1 MKTGLTEEG
10 GELFSPALYLKKHFN
25 EEIGRILTASF
36 KHRTAEEETEKTP
49 LRHKEKHL
57 AGGLAKPTDVEVKG
71 IQFAYNN
78 HEIIDVLKKRGA
90 AIAGTKWEDVTKFD
104 NQLSEMVKNEANYE
118 KFTTPVVAFV
128 TFESD
133 DGQVEALSFS
143 KQHHWYDLKD
153 RHDPYKG
160 FKRETILGERAHFI
174 AATEPTNIQWE
185 NRHIKGINY
194 KGRVLA
200 AILIVLFLL
209 AISFFTIVSFKKSSI
224 KSSKMFP
231 EVDMHVIQD
240 IFAGNKS
247 ITFEN
252 GTLGQI
258 TNLQH
263 AAYKEWKDQDD
274 INWGD
279 FDEVKNPDV
288 HNLITK
294 KLNGPL

>member
-1 MKTGLTEEG
+1 
-10 GELFSPALYLKKHFN
+10 
-25 EEIGRILTASF
+25 
-36 KHRTAEEETEKTP
+36 
-49 LRHKEKHL
+49 
-57 AGGLAKPTDVEVKG
+57 
-71 IQFAYNN
+71 
-78 HEIIDVLKKRGA
+78 
-90 AIAGTKWEDVTKFD
+90 
-104 NQLSEMVKNEANYE
+104 
-118 KFTTPVVAFV
+118 
-128 TFESD
+128 
-133 DGQVEALSFS
+133 
-143 KQHHWYDLKD
+143 
-153 RHDPYKG
+153 
-160 FKRETILGERAHFI
+160 LGERAHFI